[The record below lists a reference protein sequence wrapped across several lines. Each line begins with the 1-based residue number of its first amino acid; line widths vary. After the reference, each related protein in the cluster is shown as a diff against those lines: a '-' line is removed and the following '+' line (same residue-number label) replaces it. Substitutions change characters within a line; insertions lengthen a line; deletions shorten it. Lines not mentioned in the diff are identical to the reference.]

1 MQNKETMDLTF
12 DFVEKRGGI
21 DNFSG
26 EIEKEKATK
35 PRKQLI
41 FLFFFSS
48 WWINMN
54 CLNWKNVQNTIELL
68 LIYELIFNV

>member
-21 DNFSG
+21 DNFSR

-41 FLFFFSS
+41 FLFLFSS
-48 WWINMN
+48 
-54 CLNWKNVQNTIELL
+54 
-68 LIYELIFNV
+68 